1 MLAYNMVVP
10 AEVRAAVLRRE
21 ANPGDLLAKLTC
33 PVLVSHGSE
42 DPLMLPAMAQF
53 TASQV
58 KGARLSLYDGI
69 GHAPFYEDAPRFNR
83 ELAEFVRAAQ

>member
-10 AEVRAAVLRRE
+10 VRVRAAAVDRE
-21 ANPGDLLAKLTC
+21 PNPGDMLGKLTR
-33 PVLVSHGSE
+33 PVLVSHGAK
-42 DPLMLPAMAQF
+42 DPFMLPAMAQF

-58 KGARLSLYDGI
+58 KGARLSLYDNI
-69 GHAPFYEDAPRFNR
+69 GHSPFYEDAPRFNR